1 MAISSPI
8 SSAANNI
15 VSTNRGAGS
24 VQKVQN
30 NYSGF
35 LRFMEIETRNLQ
47 SIQINKKKLNEAL
60 SANVATTFGSAGG
73 LLGGLM
79 GGGLDLG
86 GFLGDFFG
94 RRKGQKGRGAVG
106 KAALQEAEESAGK
119 ATIAEGT
126 KIRLPGMKGM
136 GVLSALFAG
145 VDFSERLGQG
155 QSVGQAGAGAGAAA
169 VGGLAG
175 MAAGEA
181 LAGMIGQALVPIPG
195 LGFVLGAAVG
205 GLAGAG
211 AGYLADRMTGVNK
224 GNQQPELKQKT
235 DVKLKQQ
242 EQSQKAQAAG
252 PKVSFPE
259 VVSRFDNVVDLFVMM
274 VKRGFFGELGSS
286 AMQTSST
293 WDQGEGE
300 NDQLDYRP
308 EGGPQAEPTGEGEDV
323 FPLVGGRPQ
332 FTTGAG
338 TFNAPRDGGRRI
350 HHAQD
355 IGVDPN
361 TPVVAMRSGTVI
373 DAYSSGYG
381 AAGGAVIVKYDNGQ
395 QGLYGHVTPDV
406 KTGDKVKAGQRI
418 AKVVGQGG
426 NTHLHYMRKDTRGT
440 YIDPLP
446 ILQKSKSGVS
456 TVTPQKQEN
465 KTDLQQQSQFDKN
478 SGDMSQQQ
486 QRGQQRATG
495 TVTARPPVV
504 NTPPPQQQIASTQTQ
519 QASVDPQDISQ
530 ILRQAAMPQN
540 IMNVQQ
546 ISQYPVYNLGQSS
559 VTLIPIT
566 QNTGGQA
573 PMVVSSPGG
582 GTQTIVMPGPTE
594 GQVLNSLFK
603 KMLLTS
609 LSAT

>member
-155 QSVGQAGAGAGAAA
+155 QSVGQAGAGAGASA
-169 VGGLAG
+169 VAGLAG

-308 EGGPQAEPTGEGEDV
+308 EDGSQAEPTGEGEDV
-323 FPLVGGRPQ
+323 F
-332 FTTGAG
+332 
-338 TFNAPRDGGRRI
+338 
-350 HHAQD
+350 
-355 IGVDPN
+355 
-361 TPVVAMRSGTVI
+361 
-373 DAYSSGYG
+373 
-381 AAGGAVIVKYDNGQ
+381 
-395 QGLYGHVTPDV
+395 
-406 KTGDKVKAGQRI
+406 
-418 AKVVGQGG
+418 
-426 NTHLHYMRKDTRGT
+426 LH
-440 YIDPLP
+440 P
-446 ILQKSKSGVS
+446 
-456 TVTPQKQEN
+456 
-465 KTDLQQQSQFDKN
+465 F
-478 SGDMSQQQ
+478 
-486 QRGQQRATG
+486 
-495 TVTARPPVV
+495 
-504 NTPPPQQQIASTQTQ
+504 
-519 QASVDPQDISQ
+519 
-530 ILRQAAMPQN
+530 
-540 IMNVQQ
+540 
-546 ISQYPVYNLGQSS
+546 
-559 VTLIPIT
+559 
-566 QNTGGQA
+566 
-573 PMVVSSPGG
+573 
-582 GTQTIVMPGPTE
+582 
-594 GQVLNSLFK
+594 
-603 KMLLTS
+603 
-609 LSAT
+609 